1 MENKKK
7 QLVADWKAGMETL
20 KWDKIQK
27 TSTTWEEI
35 LQNISG
41 GFSKGKYETTDRRTK
56 PASQLTK
63 PKKQ

>member
-7 QLVADWKAGMETL
+7 QLVAEWKAGTETL

-27 TSTTWEEI
+27 NSATWEEI
-35 LQNISG
+35 LQNVSR
-41 GFSKGKYETTDRRTK
+41 GFSKGKYETTDLRTK